1 MILCG
6 GGIEGNKTTLFITE
20 TEKINYAKFGRMI
33 MNRFPVTIRIWFILG
48 YIFNGI
54 YEGPNIFL

>member
-33 MNRFPVTIRIWFILG
+33 MNRFPVTMRI
-48 YIFNGI
+48 
-54 YEGPNIFL
+54 